1 MRKESN
7 KGYDGKP
14 NGVAVTN
21 SAEVINDAQYT
32 KYNGAQG
39 YGSAVDDAN
48 ALNKRFH
55 GQHVEQIRKSNTW
68 NSDERRLQNDTQ
80 NILNNMSE
88 ACIYLLVQKATNFL
102 FTQQ

>member
-55 GQHVEQIRKSNTW
+55 GQHVEQIRTFY
-68 NSDERRLQNDTQ
+68 L
-80 NILNNMSE
+80 LNNNRYRNGKE
-88 ACIYLLVQKATNFL
+88 
-102 FTQQ
+102 